1 MREGITVEVNSADR
15 VRLAAIIADRNS
27 RQKHVW
33 RARIVLMTADG
44 VGTNAIMQQTG
55 KSKVTVWR
63 WQERFM
69 AQGVDRLL
77 RDKDAPGADCGTAG
91 GGARARGGADAEQ
104 SAGRDDPL
112 DGQVAGPAAR
122 DQRQLGPPDLA

>member
-15 VRLAAIIADRNS
+15 ARLQAIVADRNS

-33 RARIVLMTADG
+33 RGGIVLMTADG
-44 VGTNAIMQQTG
+44 IGTNTIMRQTG

-69 AQGVDRLL
+69 AQGVDGLLGDKTRPSRIQRL
-77 RDKDAPGADCGTAG
+77 PGAGGERG
-91 GGARARGGADAEQ
+91 GGVG
-104 SAGRDDPL
+104 
-112 DGQVAGPAAR
+112 AAR
-122 DQRQLGPPDLA
+122 TPG